1 MNVEWATVLMV
12 TGCLIAFVVAVLRLE
27 HAEWPGYVAGFIL
40 FVLFIVLI
48 NASIM
53 SVARRSC
60 RVIGE
65 LNGWD
70 HQYSYTNKCLL
81 EVEPG
86 RWIPKSAIYSQ
97 VEDLPS

>member
-1 MNVEWATVLMV
+1 MNIEWLIVLV
-12 TGCLIAFVVAVLRLE
+12 ISGVFFVFAALVFRSE
-27 HAEWPGYVAGFIL
+27 SEWPSYVAAGL
-40 FVLFIVLI
+40 LLVLFFALVT
-48 NASIM
+48 AVSM

-65 LNGWD
+65 LNGWG

-86 RWIPKSAIYSQ
+86 RWIPKSAVYSQ
-97 VEDLPS
+97 VEDLPQ